1 MKLKHRN
8 FASKLSFYIVIGTAL
23 LFLALFT
30 IVTVLAINTIRK
42 ESIKSAN
49 KTLDATIA
57 KVENVMQRVE
67 IATQNLAWVVIENI
81 DNPDRMFEIGQYSLD
96 ANELLYGNS
105 ITFEPGFY
113 PSKGEYYMVYSFRG
127 GDGTISTSQT
137 GGYDYDYF
145 TMEWYLG
152 AKLLGK
158 PYWSEPYFDEGG
170 GDVMMATYSVP
181 LMGKDGEFI
190 GVVTGDIQL
199 EKLTSIVNGIR
210 AFESSYNTI
219 LSNAGT
225 YLTHKNV
232 EMVFNHSIISSAM
245 AIQSQELMDIAVEL
259 RKNTSGYKQ
268 FKDEKGVSN
277 FVVYGHL
284 RNGWDVGI
292 ICPIISL
299 LRESHQFSWIM
310 FIAIVL
316 GLILVYVVNKRL
328 INYLVQ
334 PITEFAYSAQT
345 IAKGNFNAR
354 IPEIN
359 SEDELKQLHDSL
371 TYMERSIGS
380 YISELRQT
388 TASNERFS
396 NELHI
401 ATSIQMSMLTKAF
414 PQRDDLDVFARLKPA
429 KEVGGDMYDVF
440 IKDDNLYFAVGDV
453 SGKGVPAALYMA
465 ISRSAFRF
473 ITGLHLEIN
482 EVVSRINNAFSD
494 GNERGMFITL
504 FAARLNLKTM
514 EMTYCNAGHNPII
527 IIGPDGKAVFNRA
540 KPNLA
545 AGLFPDFPY
554 QQETITIEKGSR
566 LLIYT
571 DGVSEA
577 ENAVKELY
585 GDDRLIAF
593 CGCESPVET
602 SEEFLSRLT
611 DSMKEFTGD
620 NEQNDDITMMSILLK
635 KSC

>member
-8 FASKLSFYIVIGTAL
+8 FASKLSFYIVIGTAV
-23 LFLALFT
+23 LFLALFLV
-30 IVTVLAINTIRK
+30 ISFLAIRTIRI
-42 ESIKSAN
+42 ESMERAD

-81 DNPDRMFEIGQYSLD
+81 DNPDKMFEIGSYSLD

-105 ITFEPGFY
+105 ITFEPNFY
-113 PSKGEYYMVYSFRG
+113 PSKGEYYMVYSFR
-127 GDGTISTSQT
+127 DGNNTINTNQT

-170 GDVMMATYSVP
+170 GDAMMATYSVP
-181 LMGKDGEFI
+181 LFGKDGTFI
-190 GVVTGDIQL
+190 GVVTGDILL

-219 LSNAGT
+219 LSNSGT
-225 YLTHKNV
+225 FLTHKNPD
-232 EMVFNHSIISSAM
+232 MIFNHSIISSAM
-245 AIQSQELMDIAVEL
+245 AIESKELMDIGLEL
-259 RKNTSGYKQ
+259 YHNKRNYKV
-268 FKDEKGVSN
+268 FKDEKGIRN
-277 FVVYGHL
+277 FVVYGQL
-284 RNGWDVGI
+284 KNGWDVGI

-299 LRESHQFSWIM
+299 LKDANQFGWIV
-310 FIAIVL
+310 AVAALL
-316 GLILVYVVNKRL
+316 GLFLVYFVNKRL
-328 INYLVQ
+328 INRLVQ

-354 IPEIN
+354 IPEVN
-359 SEDELKQLHDSL
+359 SDDELKQLHDSL
-371 TYMERSIGS
+371 TYMEKSIGS

-401 ATSIQMSMLTKAF
+401 ATSIQMAMLTRNF

-440 IKDDNLYFAVGDV
+440 IKDDCLYFAVGDV

-473 ITGLHLEIN
+473 ITGLNLKVNDI
-482 EVVSRINNAFSD
+482 VSRINNAFSD

-504 FAARLNLKTM
+504 FAAKLNLKTL
-514 EMTYCNAGHNPII
+514 EMTYCNAGHNPIV
-527 IIGPDGKAVFNRA
+527 IIGPDGKAVFNKA

-554 QQETITIEKGSR
+554 QEESITLEKGSR

-585 GDDRLIAF
+585 GDDRLLNF
-593 CGCESPVET
+593 CSGESPVET
-602 SEEFLSRLT
+602 SEEFITRLT
-611 DSMKEFTGD
+611 DSMKAFTGD

-635 KSC
+635 

>member
-8 FASKLSFYIVIGTAL
+8 FASKLSFYIVIGTAI
-23 LFLALFT
+23 LFLALFL
-30 IVTVLAINTIRK
+30 IISVLAIKTIRI
-42 ESIKSAN
+42 ESLDRAD

-57 KVENVMQRVE
+57 KVENVMQKVE
-67 IATQNLAWVVIENI
+67 IATQNLAWVVVENL
-81 DNPDRMFEIGQYSLD
+81 DNPDRMFEIGGYALD

-105 ITFEPGFY
+105 ITFEPNFY
-113 PSKGEYYMVYSFRG
+113 PSKGEYYMVYSFR
-127 GDGTISTSQT
+127 DGNNTINTSQT

-170 GDVMMATYSVP
+170 GDAMMATYSVP
-181 LMGKDGEFI
+181 LFGKDGTFI
-190 GVVTGDIQL
+190 GVVTGDIHL

-219 LSNAGT
+219 LSNSGT
-225 YLTHKNV
+225 FLTHKNPD
-232 EMVFNHSIISSAM
+232 MIFNHSIISSAM
-245 AIQSQELMDIAVEL
+245 AIESEELMDIGLEL
-259 RKNTSGYKQ
+259 YQNKRNHKV
-268 FKDEKGVSN
+268 FKDENGTRN
-277 FVVYGHL
+277 FVVYGQL
-284 RNGWDVGI
+284 KNGWDVGI

-299 LRESHQFSWIM
+299 LKESNQFSWIM
-310 FIAIVL
+310 AVATLL
-316 GLILVYVVNKRL
+316 GLFLVYFVNKRL
-328 INYLVQ
+328 INRLVQ

-354 IPEIN
+354 IPEVN

-371 TYMERSIGS
+371 TYMEKSIGS

-401 ATSIQMSMLTKAF
+401 ATSIQMAMLTRKF

-440 IKDDNLYFAVGDV
+440 IKDDCLYFAVGDV

-473 ITGLHLEIN
+473 ITGLNLKVNDI
-482 EVVSRINNAFSD
+482 VSRINNAFSD

-504 FAARLNLKTM
+504 FAAKLNLKTL
-514 EMTYCNAGHNPII
+514 ELTYCNAGHNPIV
-527 IIGPDGKAVFNRA
+527 IIGPDGKAAFNRA

-554 QQETITIEKGSR
+554 QEESITLEKGSR

-577 ENAVKELY
+577 ENVVKELY
-585 GDDRLIAF
+585 GDDRLLEF
-593 CGCESPVET
+593 CGGESPVET
-602 SEEFLSRLT
+602 SEEFISHLT
-611 DSMKEFTGD
+611 DSMKAFTGD

-635 KSC
+635 